1 MTAAGGGDLAAAG
14 GAEQQVVAPTEDGKP
29 FDEEDAQLELSAG
42 LPRFYI
48 MRLPPR
54 GRRFS
59 RITYHARV
67 TQCLGGV
74 QPRAWYLGV
83 AVPTLSLD
91 RPPAQADLVAFR
103 IPHGVCI
110 KLHRGT
116 WHAGERSARRDALTG
131 AGGPL
136 FDGEAMDFINLENA
150 DTNVTDHN
158 THHFRGFEYEI
169 NVYSVALYA
178 EERAAVTALAALHD
192 AGDDAL
198 LQGLLDWD
206 STKALVIRFARHVS
220 GKEFVQHFDAALK
233 PRMRRAGEPRAARA
247 AHARGKTRQ
256 RHMAADGGELTA
268 TDEESALEE
277 LRAFFAHRPLAKG
290 SEVVLLW
297 ALGHGLEV
305 AACPAGA
312 AADSCAAGPAQL
324 RVQSVRLAQAV
335 FDNYLGSSS
344 PAPQAR
350 RAWVAALRELLGAD
364 PSGRRG

>member
-1 MTAAGGGDLAAAG
+1 MRLQTAGRPGRLSLGRSPGDLPGMEQFSLCTNDVFVTPVNAYNAIRLHLGPLERAQAKPAISPPPPTATPIAASASQDHRHCTQKLTARRVRPRPMTAAGGGDLAAAG
-14 GAEQQVVAPTEDGKP
+14 GAEQQVLQLRAVDLTPESFAPFGQVVAPTEDGKP

-116 WHAGERSARRDALTG
+116 WHAG
-131 AGGPL
+131 PL

-158 THHFRGFEYEI
+158 THHFRGFEYE
-169 NVYSVALYA
+169 
-178 EERAAVTALAALHD
+178 
-192 AGDDAL
+192 
-198 LQGLLDWD
+198 
-206 STKALVIRFARHVS
+206 
-220 GKEFVQHFDAALK
+220 
-233 PRMRRAGEPRAARA
+233 
-247 AHARGKTRQ
+247 
-256 RHMAADGGELTA
+256 
-268 TDEESALEE
+268 
-277 LRAFFAHRPLAKG
+277 
-290 SEVVLLW
+290 VV
-297 ALGHGLEV
+297 
-305 AACPAGA
+305 
-312 AADSCAAGPAQL
+312 D
-324 RVQSVRLAQAV
+324 
-335 FDNYLGSSS
+335 
-344 PAPQAR
+344 
-350 RAWVAALRELLGAD
+350 
-364 PSGRRG
+364 